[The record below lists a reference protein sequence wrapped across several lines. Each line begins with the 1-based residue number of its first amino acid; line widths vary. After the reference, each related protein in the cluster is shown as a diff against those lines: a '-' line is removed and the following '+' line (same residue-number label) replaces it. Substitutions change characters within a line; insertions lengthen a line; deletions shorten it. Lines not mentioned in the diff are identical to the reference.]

1 MGGTDS
7 RHGGVQWL
15 TTLLCVLPTQV
26 KATSNALKS
35 NVLNVKGGEHL
46 LMLAGFKPQVCVWGE
61 KLLGSFRAS
70 GMASPCYTGTSL
82 IGAKKLL
89 QTRRLC
95 KHQGRPDMPDYIWPC
110 NTHA

>member
-1 MGGTDS
+1 M
-7 RHGGVQWL
+7 QWL
-15 TTLLCVLPTQV
+15 TSPLCVLPTQV

-46 LMLAGFKPQVCVWGE
+46 LMLAGFKPQVWGGE

-70 GMASPCYTGTSL
+70 GMPSPCYTGKSL

-95 KHQGRPDMPDYIWPC
+95 KHQGCPDMPDYIWPC